1 MDLTSI
7 GNFLNS
13 NSGTIGSLLGTG
25 AQLYGQQNAGQA
37 ISSAATSGMNTAT
50 TAMGNI
56 NSLYGAQTSLGNSS
70 MNSLNTMLNGTGS
83 GGTPDYSAFMNM
95 PGYQFAQQMG
105 VQSAERQAA
114 AMGNAGNSG
123 TAAMIGNQVTGT
135 AMQDYNTYIGQL
147 QQAAGLGASANQ
159 TLTGANLQTAGNIE
173 QLGMN
178 SGMAQAG
185 MYTGMGQT
193 ISGGLGGNAYGAG
206 TANGTGVA
214 GAASGLGGLLG
225 SGIKMLGGALGG
237 GSTTGGAGGYSS
249 LDTTGLTYS
258 PTTGSYTLQGNPYDT
273 NASGIG
279 QYTLDPTTGQY
290 TATQGSYA
298 GLTGDIDSNSGTFIA
313 DPSASLDN
321 GLSFLG
327 D

>member
-25 AQLYGQQNAGQA
+25 AQLYGQQNAGEA

-214 GAASGLGGLLG
+214 GASGGLAGLLG

-237 GSTTGGAGGYSS
+237 GSS
-249 LDTTGLTYS
+249 
-258 PTTGSYTLQGNPYDT
+258 TTGSTAYSPDSQFYAGAGTNGEYANGFTPGSFGGTDYSPYVSTGSTPSGYVDPSTLQYGNMSLSNLTADT
-273 NASGIG
+273 PS
-279 QYTLDPTTGQY
+279 LDY
-290 TATQGSYA
+290 SSDF
-298 GLTGDIDSNSGTFIA
+298 LTG
-313 DPSASLDN
+313 
-321 GLSFLG
+321 
-327 D
+327 